1 MLEAEY
7 AYIHMPRR
15 TKSSYSVVHI
25 IYMSFPYE
33 TFLAITSLIFLF
45 FVVPCLVDK
54 KIALH
59 KRAAAG
65 EISQLFGV
73 DKRRKIDYTKR

>member
-33 TFLAITSLIFLF
+33 TFLAITSLFFL

-54 KIALH
+54 RMPCIK
-59 KRAAAG
+59 
-65 EISQLFGV
+65 EQ
-73 DKRRKIDYTKR
+73 

>member
-1 MLEAEY
+1 MLEAES

-33 TFLAITSLIFLF
+33 TFLAITSLIFFFFLF
-45 FVVPCLVDK
+45 VGPCLVDK
-54 KIALH
+54 KMPCI
-59 KRAAAG
+59 K
-65 EISQLFGV
+65 E
-73 DKRRKIDYTKR
+73 